1 MRLNLCLNHVRETL
15 EAELDKFDCT
25 MDLVPGL
32 PGLLCDFTDDYSKML
47 DFFDFVSDTTP
58 PLPQY

>member
-1 MRLNLCLNHVRETL
+1 MCLNLCLNHIRETL
-15 EAELDKFDCT
+15 EVELDKFDRT
-25 MDLVPGL
+25 MDLVPGF
-32 PGLLCDFTDDYSKML
+32 PGLLRDFTDDYSKML

>member
-1 MRLNLCLNHVRETL
+1 MHLNFYLNYVRETL
-15 EAELDKFDCT
+15 EAELDKFDHT
-25 MDLVPGL
+25 MDLVPGFRS
-32 PGLLCDFTDDYSKML
+32 LLCDFTDDYSKML

>member
-1 MRLNLCLNHVRETL
+1 MHQSFCLNNVRETL
-15 EAELDKFDCT
+15 EVELDKFDRT
-25 MDLVPGL
+25 MDLVPGFRS
-32 PGLLCDFTDDYSKML
+32 LLHDFTDDYSKML